1 MRSFKFAIQGILE
14 AVRTEHNFRFML
26 AFFMFVVAAGTIFS
40 ITRYEWMAVLICC
53 GAVLGTEILNMAV
66 EAAVD
71 LAVKGSDPLAKKAKD
86 AAAGASLV
94 VCAFSAAVG
103 LIVFIPYIIELFS

>member
-1 MRSFKFAIQGILE
+1 MRRFKFAFQGVLE

-26 AFFMFVVAAGTIFS
+26 AFFMFVVAAGVIFD

-53 GAVLGTEILNMAV
+53 GAVLGTEIVNMAI

-71 LAVKGSDPLAKKAKD
+71 LAAPGKDPLAKKAKD

-94 VCAFSAAVG
+94 VCMFAAAVG
-103 LIVFIPYIIELFS
+103 LVVFVPYIIKLF

>member
-1 MRSFKFAIQGILE
+1 MRSFKFAFQGILE

-26 AFFMFVVAAGTIFS
+26 AFFMFVTAAGTIFG
-40 ITRYEWMAVLICC
+40 ITRGEWIAVLICC
-53 GAVLGTEILNMAV
+53 GAVLGIEIINMAV

-71 LAVKGSDPLAKKAKD
+71 LAVHGEDPLAKKAKD

-94 VCAFSAAVG
+94 VCVFAAAVG
-103 LIVFIPYIIELFS
+103 LIIFVPYMAELFH

>member
-1 MRSFKFAIQGILE
+1 MRSFKFAFQGILE

-26 AFFMFVVAAGTIFS
+26 AFFMFVTAAGTIFG
-40 ITRYEWMAVLICC
+40 ITRGEWIAVLICC
-53 GAVLGTEILNMAV
+53 GAVLSIEIINMAV

-71 LAVKGSDPLAKKAKD
+71 LAVHGENPLAKKAKD

-94 VCAFSAAVG
+94 VCIFAAAVG
-103 LIVFIPYIIELFS
+103 LIIFVPYMAELFH